1 MSGADDKSSEAN
13 THGSG
18 QSVSIVQVTDGAT
31 KWLVVGAVAIIAFML
46 WTTHTAS
53 RAIEKAERAEKAA
66 TYYAGELRY
75 AQAWMQAAYN
85 AQMTGQ
91 KPPPIP
97 ANFIK
102 K

>member
-1 MSGADDKSSEAN
+1 MGAEEKKSEAS

-31 KWLVVGAVAIIAFML
+31 RWIVAGFFALLAFMF
-46 WTTHTAS
+46 WTQNTAS

-66 TYYAGELRY
+66 TYYSGELRY

-85 AQMTGQ
+85 AQMMGQ